1 MEGLDEALL
10 VSLDVSEVN
19 GEKELTYVTD
29 AEFETIDGVKVGE
42 RDEVPVLLEEAV
54 AQAEAVTEEVKV
66 RTGLL
71 IVGEI
76 EG

>member
-1 MEGLDEALL
+1 MEGLEEALL